1 MIRKKFTGERYVPG
15 EGGAQI
21 AYEHWHRY
29 VFAKRWAVGRNVL
42 DVGCG
47 TGYGTAL
54 LSGVARLCWGIELD
68 RETAREASKLA
79 SAENLCVLQA
89 DVGKLPLATASMDI
103 VVAFEILEHV
113 EDYQSLMQELARV
126 LSPDG
131 TLLISTPNKAS
142 YSDHRQ
148 YRNPYHIKEF
158 YRDEFLALLHRYF
171 PEVLLCHQQIRSGSL
186 IIEDSQTDKPGR
198 DPASGPSAVQ
208 EGEVLVDSIQDGQAT
223 EPMYFLALCR
233 SGPDRNEGPRVSCFL
248 DTSDSLIQEWAAES
262 TRLNAEISSLGRW
275 GRELEGEV
283 AARDGRL
290 RSVLDEIEAR
300 DDTIRSM
307 QAEMVQEIQKRDRS
321 LALLREE
328 FEERSEWAHTLQE
341 RVENRDQILAGTQ
354 RELDRTADH
363 LARIRHFWLYR
374 VLCRLGILPK

>member
-29 VFAKRWAVGRNVL
+29 AFAKRWAVGRNVL
-42 DVGCG
+42 DVACG

-54 LSGVARLCWGIELD
+54 LSTVARLCWGIELD
-68 RETAREASKLA
+68 RETAQEASRLA
-79 SAENLCVLQA
+79 AAENLCVLQA
-89 DVGKLPLATASMDI
+89 DVGKLPLATASMDM

-131 TLLISTPNKAS
+131 MLLISTPNKAS
-142 YSDHRQ
+142 YSDDRH
-148 YRNPYHIKEF
+148 YRNPYHVKEF

-186 IIEDSQTDKPGR
+186 IIEDSKTDKPGG
-198 DPASGPSAVQ
+198 DSASGPSIVHD
-208 EGEVLVDSIQDGQAT
+208 GEVLVDSMGGQAT

-233 SGPDRNEGPRVSCFL
+233 SGPDRNAGLRVSCFL
-248 DTSDSLIQEWAAES
+248 DASDSLIQEWSAES

-275 GRELEGEV
+275 GRELEDEV

-290 RSVLDEIEAR
+290 RCVLDEVEAR

-307 QAEMVQEIQKRDRS
+307 QAEMAREIQKRDTGLTR
-321 LALLREE
+321 LREE

-341 RVENRDQILAGTQ
+341 RVENRDQILGGTQ